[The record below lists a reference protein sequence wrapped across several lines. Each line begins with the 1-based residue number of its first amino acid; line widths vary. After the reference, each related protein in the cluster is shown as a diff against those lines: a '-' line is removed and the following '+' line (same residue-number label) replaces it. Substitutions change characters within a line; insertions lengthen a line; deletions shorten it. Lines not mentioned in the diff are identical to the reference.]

1 MVADAVEAEG
11 PTVPPAKTART
22 GDAVPFFDLV
32 VCIKSPKLFP
42 FPRVA
47 N

>member
-11 PTVPPAKTART
+11 PTVPPAKTPRT

-32 VCIKSPKLFP
+32 VCSKSPNLIP
-42 FPRVA
+42 FPRLA